1 MIYCD
6 LCPRAYHADCYIP
19 PLLKVPRG
27 KWYCH
32 GCISRAPPPKKRSAG
47 GSASSSSKSRR
58 DRDRDS
64 GGSAKRRSDNSKTPA
79 MEHMQQMQIQQQQ
92 HMQPLSGGD
101 PHHHHHQQPPSLNS
115 SSHDESMNSLTA
127 VPLSPAHSVASATA
141 YDDQH
146 HANNSVDG
154 SSRFQAHHIPPPNN
168 NGTAALLED
177 AATVMPGSYPVYQPV
192 AAGNFSAGLI
202 SPAPVAPPA
211 AMQFAN
217 VVAMSPR
224 AATPTRTRT
233 PTPTPAPTPPPPPP
247 PPTPLHMQASPT
259 ATALHV
265 TACQS
270 PPQHQQQQQQLLT
283 MPSPPAIGVGAGSNQ
298 MSPPPINIHAIQEAK
313 EKLKQEKKE
322 KHATKKLMKELAVCK
337 TLLGEMELH
346 EDSWPFLL
354 PVNTKQFPTYRK
366 IIKIPMDLSTIKKK
380 LLDLSY
386 KGREDFCV
394 DVRQIF
400 DNCEMFNEDD
410 SPVGKAGHGMRKF
423 FESRWGELTDKHS

>member
-47 GSASSSSKSRR
+47 GTSGSSSKSRR
-58 DRDRDS
+58 DRDRES

-79 MEHMQQMQIQQQQ
+79 MEHMQQQQQQ
-92 HMQPLSGGD
+92 MPLAGGD
-101 PHHHHHQQPPSLNS
+101 SHHHHHHHQQPPSLNS
-115 SSHDESMNSLTA
+115 SHDESMNSLPA
-127 VPLSPAHSVASATA
+127 APLSPAHSVVSATT

-154 SSRFQAHHIPPPNN
+154 NSRFHAHLIPPPN

-177 AATVMPGSYPVYQPV
+177 VPGGGSVMPGGYPVYTPV

-202 SPAPVAPPA
+202 NQAPVPPA
-211 AMQFAN
+211 MPFAN

-224 AATPTRTRT
+224 AVTPTRTRT

-247 PPTPLHMQASPT
+247 TPLLMQASPT
-259 ATALHV
+259 ATVLHV
-265 TACQS
+265 NACQS
-270 PPQHQQQQQQLLT
+270 PPQQQHAQLMT
-283 MPSPPAIGVGAGSNQ
+283 MPSPPAIGVGAATNQ

-366 IIKIPMDLSTIKKK
+366 IIKTPMDLSTIKKK
-380 LLDLSY
+380 LQDLSY
-386 KGREDFCV
+386 KTREDFCV

>member
-47 GSASSSSKSRR
+47 GTSGSSSKSRR
-58 DRDRDS
+58 DRDRES

-79 MEHMQQMQIQQQQ
+79 MEHMQQQQQ
-92 HMQPLSGGD
+92 MPLAGGD
-101 PHHHHHQQPPSLNS
+101 SHHHHHHQQPPSLNS
-115 SSHDESMNSLTA
+115 SHDESMNSLPA
-127 VPLSPAHSVASATA
+127 APLSPAHSVVSATT

-154 SSRFQAHHIPPPNN
+154 NSRFHAHLIPPSN

-177 AATVMPGSYPVYQPV
+177 VPGGGSVMPGGYPVYTPV

-202 SPAPVAPPA
+202 NQAPVPPA
-211 AMQFAN
+211 MPFAN

-224 AATPTRTRT
+224 AVTPTRTRT

-247 PPTPLHMQASPT
+247 TPLLMQASPT

-265 TACQS
+265 NACQS
-270 PPQHQQQQQQLLT
+270 PPQQQHAQLMT
-283 MPSPPAIGVGAGSNQ
+283 MPSPPAIGVGTATNQ

-366 IIKIPMDLSTIKKK
+366 IIKTPMDLSTIKKK
-380 LLDLSY
+380 LQDLSY
-386 KGREDFCV
+386 KTREDFCV